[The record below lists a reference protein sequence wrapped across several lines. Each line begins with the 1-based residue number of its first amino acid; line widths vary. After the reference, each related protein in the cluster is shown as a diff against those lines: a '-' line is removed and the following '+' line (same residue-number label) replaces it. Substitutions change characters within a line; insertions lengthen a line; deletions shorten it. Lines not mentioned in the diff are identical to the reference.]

1 MKNMNKDYIVDV
13 NVKTSTVSASD
24 NLKFAITD
32 KNTSNIFFRLILNES
47 SNSLINSYAP
57 NEDASNYKLT
67 LRIVKPP
74 NQPLYI
80 EATLLDQGSN
90 FFIVDLPDDYK
101 DVVGVY
107 QCELFIDTEINGR
120 LERSTTNSFTYTV
133 KKSIM
138 NDLDGVIEG
147 DPDYP
152 LFERLVDQLKDMN
165 INGLDAYAT
174 EAYVAEQL
182 KTIDTTSYVPTSV
195 FERTIENYALANHTH
210 DQYLTEQSL
219 SGYATTSY
227 VSELINDIQ
236 LGDGTF
242 FSSYALKT
250 NPEFVGSISMDRKEG
265 TTIGLN
271 SFAVGCENTASGM
284 YSFAEGYCTVAEGW
298 HSHAEGNTCKATGNV
313 SHAEGEKTQA
323 TVYGAH
329 AEGCNTIAGS
339 VYQHVEGKYNIED
352 TDEIYAHIVG
362 NGTNE
367 ASRSNAYTLDWN
379 GNAWFAGK
387 VTAGADPTEDMDLVT
402 KTYVDT
408 AISNISSSGDVD
420 LSPYA
425 LKSEI
430 PTSLPANGGNA
441 DTVDGCNIWT
451 GTQAEFNAIAT
462 KNANTIYIV
471 KEG

>member
-24 NLKFAITD
+24 NLIFSVTD
-32 KNTSNIFFRLILNES
+32 KNTSNIFFRLILNET

-57 NEDASNYKLT
+57 NEEASNYTLT
-67 LRIVKPP
+67 LRIVKPS

-80 EATLLDQGSN
+80 DATLLDEGSS

-138 NDLDGVIEG
+138 SELDGVIEG

-152 LFERLVDQLKDMN
+152 LFERLVDQLKDIN
-165 INGLDAYAT
+165 INGLEAYAT
-174 EAYVAEQL
+174 EEYVAEQL
-182 KTIDTTSYVPTSV
+182 KTIDTTSYVPMNLFSK
-195 FERTIENYALANHTH
+195 TIENYALVDHTH
-210 DQYLTEQSL
+210 DQYLTEKDL
-219 SGYATTSY
+219 NKYATTSY
-227 VSELINDIQ
+227 VNELINDIQ

-284 YSFAEGYCTVAEGW
+284 YSFAEGYCTISEGW
-298 HSHAEGNTCKATGNV
+298 YSHAEGNACKATGNV
-313 SHAEGEKTQA
+313 SHAEGERTQA

-329 AEGCNTIAGS
+329 SEGCGTIAS
-339 VYQHVEGKYNIED
+339 SSYQHVQGKYNQED
-352 TDEIYAHIVG
+352 KSNKYAHIVG

-367 ASRSNAYTLDWN
+367 ASRKNIHTLDWDGN
-379 GNAWFAGK
+379 GWFLGNVYVGENAKK
-387 VTAGADPTEDMDLVT
+387 VISED
-402 KTYVDT
+402 
-408 AISNISSSGDVD
+408 NISFDTDGNLIVTIGD
-420 LSPYA
+420 
-425 LKSEI
+425 
-430 PTSLPANGGNA
+430 T
-441 DTVDGCNIWT
+441 
-451 GTQAEFNAIAT
+451 T
-462 KNANTIYIV
+462 KKFAPVN
-471 KEG
+471 E